1 MNKFNLTDQINK
13 LEVSLKKFNN
23 KKSTVSIDKYQ
34 KLKKKITKCEK
45 KMNDYKI
52 IIENPSDYAD
62 LIDDNSSADSEKNS
76 NTFNEYVERLNE
88 IVNSSKNK
96 ETNIDEDINNY
107 VEATMMINWCNKHLK
122 LQKMKWEIV

>member
-13 LEVSLKKFNN
+13 LEVSLKKFNK

-34 KLKKKITKCEK
+34 KLKKKIIKCEK

-62 LIDDNSSADSEKNS
+62 LIEDNSSIDSEKKS

-88 IVNSSKNK
+88 IVNLSKSK
-96 ETNIDEDINNY
+96 ETNIDDDINNY